1 MVFLIGIK
9 DDSRLLTGDL
19 YSGPYLVVCVRGFSE
34 EDSKALAI
42 RAYNSVVR
50 HSAETIIHCTLGI
63 EGLSDSEV
71 FDVLHDNDGS
81 HPNKVSVGTIYS
93 DVSVDFLRS
102 AVSDV
107 LNAYTLFIDAPS
119 SSVL

>member
-1 MVFLIGIK
+1 MLEGC
-9 DDSRLLTGDL
+9 LQ
-19 YSGPYLVVCVRGFSE
+19 
-34 EDSKALAI
+34 ALAI

-50 HSAETIIHCTLGI
+50 HTAEAIIHCTLGI
-63 EGLSDSEV
+63 AGLSDSEA

-81 HPNKVSVGTIYS
+81 RPNKVSVGTIYS

-102 AVSDV
+102 VVSDV

>member
-1 MVFLIGIK
+1 MVFLIGVK
-9 DDSRLLTGDL
+9 DVRRVLTGDL
-19 YSGPYLVVCVRGFSE
+19 YLGPYLVVCVRGFSE

-50 HSAETIIHCTLGI
+50 HTAEAIIHCTLGI
-63 EGLSDSEV
+63 AGLSDSEV